1 MKLALYSL
9 IMNTRK
15 AQGLLFQKTEQRKP
29 PLITKCSPFMK
40 GNLAEYQYLRSIL
53 ICKCKQ
59 MQAIVKMCNS
69 SCFLFFFSHLFT
81 SDYIDRNSL

>member
-15 AQGLLFQKTEQRKP
+15 AQGFLFQKTEQRKP
-29 PLITKCSPFMK
+29 PLITKCSPFLK
-40 GNLAEYQYLRSIL
+40 GNLVEYQYLTSIL

-69 SCFLFFFSHLFT
+69 SCFFFSHLFN